1 MDIDSPEAS
10 EQEMSLLVKADDLD
24 IIAPEAKAEALP
36 WTMAEE
42 LLAGELSP
50 ENVHT
55 SSSMQALR
63 FVLAML
69 VLASMVAPM
78 ARSSISAKLSQKE
91 SGPGTRY
98 LV

>member
-1 MDIDSPEAS
+1 MDIDSAEAS

-24 IIAPEAKAEALP
+24 TMTPEAKAEALP

-42 LLAGELSP
+42 LLAGQLSA
-50 ENVHT
+50 ENADT
-55 SSSMQALR
+55 SSSMRALR
-63 FVLAML
+63 FALAML

-78 ARSSISAKLSQKE
+78 ARSSLSAKLSQKE
-91 SGPGTRY
+91 RGPGTRY